1 MMHWVHPWPQF
12 EARRFEAVAIGS
24 STGGPG
30 LLSSIITSLPADL
43 PFPIL
48 VAQHLP
54 PSFTL
59 QLAQQMDTQGALTVV
74 HAEDGMAVLPG
85 VVYVAPGRQHMRVHP
100 SADHKVHIEVSDGPA
115 GLYFKPSVD
124 ELLSSVA
131 QTWGRKSLGIVMTG
145 LGQDGC
151 KGAHAIHKAG
161 GVIVTQSQ
169 RTCTIYGMPRA
180 CDEAGLSSAK
190 LDPPEIRD
198 MLMQFSPQHRHQ
210 VVGTH

>member
-1 MMHWVHPWPQF
+1 MMNPLHPWP
-12 EARRFEAVAIGS
+12 RFDANRFDAVAIGS

-30 LLSSIITSLPADL
+30 LLGAMITSLPADL

-48 VAQHLP
+48 IAQHLP

-59 QLAQQMDTQGALTVV
+59 QLAQQMDANGALTVL

-85 VVYVAPGRQHMRVHP
+85 VVYVAPGRQHMRVHRA
-100 SADHKVHIEVSDGPA
+100 ADHKVHIEISEGPA

-131 QTWGRKSLGIVMTG
+131 QTWGRKSLGVVMTG
-145 LGQDGC
+145 IGQDGC
-151 KGAHAIHKAG
+151 KGAQAICKAG

-169 RTCTIYGMPRA
+169 KTCSVYGMPRA
-180 CDEAGLSSAK
+180 CDEAGLSSGQ
-190 LDPPEIRD
+190 LDPPDIRD
-198 MLMQFSPQHRHQ
+198 MLLQFSPQHRHQ
-210 VVGTH
+210 VVSAR